1 MKLDVQAIARITGG
15 AATPSKANVV
25 ISGFSTDSRAIQEG
39 DLFIPL
45 HGPNFDGHDFLMQAV
60 RNGAVACLSEEVI
73 AGFPVPVIR
82 VPDTLKALA
91 ELASARRQL
100 LRGPLVAITGS
111 SGKTTTKE
119 MLGAILK
126 ETGAGLMTKGNLN
139 NHIGLP
145 LTLLRLSEEDRW
157 AVLEMGMS
165 ARGEIAHLTE
175 IAAPDIGVITNI
187 GPAHLETLHGLEGVA
202 RAKGELF
209 AGLSQKGTAVINAD
223 DERVAGLPVANGARR
238 LLFGCSPPAD
248 VRGEKISYWQGGM
261 AFVLCLPEGRWP
273 VQLNIFGRYNVSNA
287 LAAAAAAY
295 AIGVEG
301 AVIVRGLENFQT
313 SAGRMEITLLAQDV
327 VLMEDCY
334 NANPLAVKAAL
345 STLHEMQGCGRRV
358 AVLGDMLELGDSAEN
373 LHREVGRE
381 AARRCDLLVLIGEMS
396 EQTAI
401 GARQGGLNASRILR
415 AENHAEAVQLLKKM
429 IQPGDRV
436 LVKGSRGM
444 KMENI
449 CAALKEGLAQQAVGH
464 P

>member
-1 MKLDVQAIARITGG
+1 MKLDVQTIARITGG
-15 AATPSKANVV
+15 AATPSKASAV
-25 ISGFSTDSRAIQEG
+25 ITGVSTDSRATREG
-39 DLFIPL
+39 DLFVPL

-82 VPDTLKALA
+82 VPDTLKALG
-91 ELASARRQL
+91 ELAAARRQL

-126 ETGAGLMTKGNLN
+126 GTGAGLMTEGNLN

-145 LTLLRLSEEDRW
+145 LTLLRLSDEHRW

-165 ARGEIAHLTE
+165 ARGEIAHLTA

-209 AGLSQKGTAVINAD
+209 AGLAQGGTAIINAD
-223 DERVAGLPVANGARR
+223 DERVAGLPVANGVRR
-238 LLFGCSPPAD
+238 LLFGCAPPAD
-248 VRGEKISYWQGGM
+248 VRGEKISPWPGGVS
-261 AFVLCLPEGRWP
+261 FLLCLPEGRFP
-273 VQLNIFGRYNVSNA
+273 VQLNIHGRYNVSNA
-287 LAAAAAAY
+287 LAAAAAAHTV
-295 AIGVEG
+295 GVAAAE
-301 AVIVRGLENFQT
+301 IVRGLESFHT
-313 SAGRMEITLLAQDV
+313 SAGRMEITLLAHDV

-345 STLHEMQGCGRRV
+345 ATLHEMPGYGRRV
-358 AVLGDMLELGDSAEN
+358 AVLGDMLELGDASKD

-381 AARRCDLLVLIGEMS
+381 AARRCDLLVLLGELS

-401 GARQGGLNASRILR
+401 GAQQGGLAANRILR
-415 AENHAEAVQLLKKM
+415 AGNHDEAIDLLKKG

-444 KMENI
+444 KMERI
-449 CAALKEGLAQQAVGH
+449 CAALKEGQAKQAVGH
-464 P
+464 L